1 MEGCTVPTSRGVLPE
16 LLSTKN
22 ADMEAWSPQGV
33 FVGLTEAGA
42 SIREVKIPFL
52 LSFTFNIVAG
62 AGWWWY

>member
-1 MEGCTVPTSRGVLPE
+1 MPTSRGVLPE

-22 ADMEAWSPQGV
+22 AVMEARSPQRV